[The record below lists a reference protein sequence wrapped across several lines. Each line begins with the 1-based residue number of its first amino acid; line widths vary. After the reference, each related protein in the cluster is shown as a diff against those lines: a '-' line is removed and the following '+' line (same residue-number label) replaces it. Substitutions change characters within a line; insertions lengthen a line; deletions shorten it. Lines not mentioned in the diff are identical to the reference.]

1 MDIIIS
7 LILSLLTSI
16 LKVVIKDPKSVA
28 VEGKVVA
35 EIAQYATQADTLVNG
50 STWSYTP
57 PPAAPTATA

>member
-57 PPAAPTATA
+57 PSTPVTTA